1 MTQEQFYLFNTLFNE
16 AYSWYTGRFGMCVNR
31 ADVERLYDKV
41 YKEMTDCDG
50 KHTEQTVVDM
60 YTLWNMIGKLTART
74 TLYTIY
80 ASNLYAIYAPTRK
93 DDDALYQRM
102 INDPVSVRQD
112 IIRTLQ
118 VLHG

>member
-1 MTQEQFYLFNTLFNE
+1 MTQEQFHLFNTLFNE
-16 AYSWYTGRFGMCVNR
+16 AYAWYTGRFGMCVNR

-41 YKEMTDCDG
+41 YKEMTDCNV

-60 YTLWNMIGKLTART
+60 YTLWTMIGQLTART
-74 TLYTIY
+74 TLDTVY
-80 ASNLYAIYAPTRK
+80 ASKNPIYAPTRK

>member
-1 MTQEQFYLFNTLFNE
+1 MTQDQFHLFNTLFNE
-16 AYSWYTGRFGMCVNR
+16 AYSWYTGQFGMCVNR

-41 YKEMTDCDG
+41 YKKMTDCNVQ
-50 KHTEQTVVDM
+50 HTQQTVVDM
-60 YTLWNMIGKLTART
+60 YTLWNMIGQLTART
-74 TLYTIY
+74 TLDTVY
-80 ASNLYAIYAPTRK
+80 ASKNPIYAPTRK
-93 DDDALYQRM
+93 DDDELYQRM